1 MAQRFISK
9 NSRRKFIRPVRN
21 TMLFNRVETAVQHK
35 TDEKPSHNNADKPV
49 VNDKEKIT
57 DETVLEKKKTRKT
70 RKKVANVENIGE
82 ENNDKNTEPMNE
94 NIEKIKQIVGQD
106 VEIPD
111 CTIKYEKK
119 DKGLIERT
127 ENSTILIT
135 EENKMLLND

>member
-1 MAQRFISK
+1 MSQRFISK

-21 TMLFNRVETAVQHK
+21 TMLNNRVEATVFKPAAEKEETTPVIVEESVEEKKPKRSRKKAVK
-35 TDEKPSHNNADKPV
+35 SEKPV
-49 VNDKEKIT
+49 
-57 DETVLEKKKTRKT
+57 
-70 RKKVANVENIGE
+70 E
-82 ENNDKNTEPMNE
+82 ENNEKNTEPMNE

-106 VEIPD
+106 VVIPEQKV
-111 CTIKYEKK
+111 KYEKK

>member
-1 MAQRFISK
+1 MSQRFISK

-21 TMLFNRVETAVQHK
+21 TMLNNRVEATVFKPAAEKEETTPVIVEEPVEEKKPKRSRKKAVK
-35 TDEKPSHNNADKPV
+35 SEKPV
-49 VNDKEKIT
+49 
-57 DETVLEKKKTRKT
+57 
-70 RKKVANVENIGE
+70 E
-82 ENNDKNTEPMNE
+82 ENNEKNTEPMNE

-106 VEIPD
+106 VVIPEQKV
-111 CTIKYEKK
+111 KYEKK

>member
-1 MAQRFISK
+1 MSQRFISK

-21 TMLFNRVETAVQHK
+21 TMLNNRVEVIKQATVSKPAAEKEETTPVIVEEPVEEKKPKRSRKK
-35 TDEKPSHNNADKPV
+35 TVKSEKPV
-49 VNDKEKIT
+49 
-57 DETVLEKKKTRKT
+57 
-70 RKKVANVENIGE
+70 E
-82 ENNDKNTEPMNE
+82 ENNEKNTEPMNE

-106 VEIPD
+106 VVIPEQKV
-111 CTIKYEKK
+111 KYEKK

>member
-1 MAQRFISK
+1 MSQRFISK

-21 TMLFNRVETAVQHK
+21 TMLNNRVETTVFKPAAEKEETTPVIVEEPVEEKKPKRSRKKAVK
-35 TDEKPSHNNADKPV
+35 SEKPV
-49 VNDKEKIT
+49 
-57 DETVLEKKKTRKT
+57 
-70 RKKVANVENIGE
+70 E
-82 ENNDKNTEPMNE
+82 ENNEKNTEPMNE

-106 VEIPD
+106 VVIPEQKV
-111 CTIKYEKK
+111 KYEKK

>member
-21 TMLFNRVETAVQHK
+21 SMLNNRVEVVEQATVSKPAAETEEVAPVIVEEPVVEKKPRRSRKK
-35 TDEKPSHNNADKPV
+35 TVKMEKPV
-49 VNDKEKIT
+49 
-57 DETVLEKKKTRKT
+57 
-70 RKKVANVENIGE
+70 E
-82 ENNDKNTEPMNE
+82 ENNDQNTEPMNE

-106 VEIPD
+106 VEIPEQKV
-111 CTIKYEKK
+111 KYEKK

>member
-1 MAQRFISK
+1 MSQRFISK

-21 TMLFNRVETAVQHK
+21 TMLNNRVEATVFKPTAEKEETTPVIVEEPVEEKKPKRSRKK
-35 TDEKPSHNNADKPV
+35 TVKSEKPV
-49 VNDKEKIT
+49 
-57 DETVLEKKKTRKT
+57 
-70 RKKVANVENIGE
+70 E
-82 ENNDKNTEPMNE
+82 ENNEKNTEPMNE

-106 VEIPD
+106 VVIPEQKV
-111 CTIKYEKK
+111 KYEKK

>member
-21 TMLFNRVETAVQHK
+21 SMLNNRVEVVEQATVS
-35 TDEKPSHNNADKPV
+35 KPAAETEEVAPVIVEEPV
-49 VNDKEKIT
+49 V
-57 DETVLEKKKTRKT
+57 EKKKPRRS
-70 RKKVANVENIGE
+70 RKKTVKMEEPVE
-82 ENNDKNTEPMNE
+82 ENNDQNTEPMNE

-106 VEIPD
+106 VEIPEQKV
-111 CTIKYEKK
+111 KYEKK

>member
-1 MAQRFISK
+1 MSQRFISK

-21 TMLFNRVETAVQHK
+21 TMLNNRAEVIKQATVSKPAAEKEETTPVIVEEPVEEKKPKRSRKKAVK
-35 TDEKPSHNNADKPV
+35 SEKPV
-49 VNDKEKIT
+49 
-57 DETVLEKKKTRKT
+57 
-70 RKKVANVENIGE
+70 E
-82 ENNDKNTEPMNE
+82 ENNEKNTEPMNE

-106 VEIPD
+106 VVIPEQKV
-111 CTIKYEKK
+111 KYEKK

>member
-1 MAQRFISK
+1 MSQRFISK

-21 TMLFNRVETAVQHK
+21 TMLNNRVEATVFKPVAEKEETTPVIVEEPVEEKKPKRSRKKAVK
-35 TDEKPSHNNADKPV
+35 SEKPV
-49 VNDKEKIT
+49 
-57 DETVLEKKKTRKT
+57 
-70 RKKVANVENIGE
+70 E
-82 ENNDKNTEPMNE
+82 ENNEKNTEPMNE

-106 VEIPD
+106 VVIPEQKV
-111 CTIKYEKK
+111 KYEKK